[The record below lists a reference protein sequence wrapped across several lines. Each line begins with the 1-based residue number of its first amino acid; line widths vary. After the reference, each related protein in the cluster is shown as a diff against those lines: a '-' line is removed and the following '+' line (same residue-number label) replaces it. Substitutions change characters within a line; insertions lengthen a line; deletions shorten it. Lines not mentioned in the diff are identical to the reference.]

1 MPLEALAA
9 ALEASALSQA
19 LRSSIWLYPLV
30 NTGHVLGIA
39 LLFGAIVPLD
49 LRLIGCWKPV
59 PLEPLAR
66 VLIPVAVCGLVLALS
81 TGALM
86 FATRPPDYLDEPLF
100 GIKLALLG
108 AALCNAL
115 LLRRSPHW
123 ALLGVTPDA
132 APRPAWR
139 WAGALSIGLWLGVIT
154 LGRLIGYR

>member
-66 VLIPVAVCGLVLALS
+66 VLTPVAAGGLLLALS

-86 FATRPPDYLDEPLF
+86 FVTRPPDYLGEPLF
-100 GIKLALLG
+100 GIKMALLG
-108 AALCNAL
+108 TAVGNAL

-123 ALLGVTPDA
+123 ALLHVTPRA

-139 WAGALSIGLWLGVIT
+139 WAGALSIVLWLGVIT